1 MYQSY
6 YRQKLINYCC
16 LCIKFCLHLVYA
28 KILFILNIE
37 SIMRLKSIF
46 TNSFGILLSRI
57 FGFLRDVVM
66 ASALGASYWSD
77 IFFLANRLPNVFRN
91 IFAEGAFT
99 QAFMP
104 SFVASSNKGVFS
116 TAIFLRF
123 SLFIIFGSLLVSV
136 APEYLTQI
144 QAMGWSA
151 SRIAD
156 TAPLTAI
163 NFWYMYLIFI
173 VTFIATLLQY
183 KEHFITTA
191 LSTVL
196 LNISMIVALLIFMKD
211 DPKTI
216 AYALSIS
223 VLIGGVL
230 QVFVHVIALYKLKLS
245 RLLVGGWKYRKTKE
259 INQEKKKFTSLFI
272 PAVWGGSSMQI
283 NSFVGTIIA
292 SFLVTGSVSYLAY
305 AQRIFQLPL
314 ALFAIAT
321 ATALFPSIS
330 KALKNNNETLAYA
343 NLSKGFWLLSFAL
356 GFATIGGVLLCE
368 PIIWVLYERGIFD
381 SHKTMQTAEV
391 LSMFMLG
398 LLPLGLSKLFSL
410 YLYATY
416 RHGKAAMIATI
427 SVVVNILS
435 SLALMDA
442 MGAAGLALA
451 GSIGGWVLFIFTVK
465 EVGFDKF
472 LYIVKSKNTLYFL
485 LCMLIFSIFIY
496 FINIWLMGLIR

>member
-1 MYQSY
+1 
-6 YRQKLINYCC
+6 
-16 LCIKFCLHLVYA
+16 
-28 KILFILNIE
+28 
-37 SIMRLKSIF
+37 MRLKSIF

-57 FGFLRDVVM
+57 FGFLRDVIM

-77 IFFLANRLPNVFRN
+77 IFFLANRLPNLFRN

-123 SLFIIFGSLLVSV
+123 SLFIIFSSLIVTF
-136 APEYLTQI
+136 APEYITKL

-151 SRIAD
+151 ERIAD

-223 VLIGGVL
+223 VLVGGVL
-230 QVFVHVIALYKLKLS
+230 QVLAHLIALYKLKLS
-245 RLLVGGWKYRKTKE
+245 RLLVGGWKYRKEKE
-259 INQEKKKFTSLFI
+259 ITQEKKKFTSLFI

-330 KALKNNNETLAYA
+330 KALKNNNEALAYT

-356 GFATIGGVLLCE
+356 GFATIGGFILSE
-368 PIIWVLYERGIFD
+368 PIIWLLFERGIFD
-381 SHKTMQTAEV
+381 NDKTIQTAQV

-416 RHGKAAMIATI
+416 RQGKAAMIATV
-427 SVVVNILS
+427 SVAVNILT
-435 SLALMDA
+435 SLALMNS
-442 MGAAGLALA
+442 MGASGLALA

-472 LYIVKSKNTLYFL
+472 IEIIKSRKSIYFVIV
-485 LCMLIFSIFIY
+485 MLGFSIFIN
-496 FINIWLMGLIR
+496 FINIWLIGLIK

>member
-1 MYQSY
+1 
-6 YRQKLINYCC
+6 
-16 LCIKFCLHLVYA
+16 
-28 KILFILNIE
+28 
-37 SIMRLKSIF
+37 MRLKSIF

-57 FGFLRDVVM
+57 FGFLRDIIM

-77 IFFLANRLPNVFRN
+77 IFFLANRLPNLFRN

-123 SLFIIFGSLLVSV
+123 SLFIIFGSLVITI
-136 APEYLTQI
+136 APEYITKLM
-144 QAMGWSA
+144 AMGWDA
-151 SRIAD
+151 ERVAD

-163 NFWYMYLIFI
+163 NFWYLYLIFI

-183 KEHFITTA
+183 KEHFVTTA
-191 LSTVL
+191 MSTVL
-196 LNISMIVALLIFMKD
+196 LNLSMIVALLLFMKS

-223 VLIGGVL
+223 VLVGGFL
-230 QVFVHVIALYKLKLS
+230 QVLVHVIALYKLKLS
-245 RLLVGGWKYRKTKE
+245 KLLLGGWKYRKEKDVTE
-259 INQEKKKFTSLFI
+259 EKKKFTSLFI
-272 PAVWGGSSMQI
+272 PAVWGGSSLQI

-292 SFLVTGSVSYLAY
+292 SFLITGSASYLAY

-321 ATALFPSIS
+321 ATALFPGIS
-330 KALKNNNETLAYA
+330 KALKNKNETLAYA
-343 NLSKGFWLLSFAL
+343 NLGKGFWLLSFAL
-356 GFATIGGVLLCE
+356 GFATVGGVILSE
-368 PIIWVLYERGIFD
+368 PIIWLLFERGNF
-381 SHKTMQTAEV
+381 TPEQTQATAAV

-410 YLYATY
+410 FLYATY
-416 RHGKAAMIATI
+416 RQGKAAIIATV
-427 SVVVNILS
+427 SVIVNIIA
-435 SLALMDA
+435 SLVLMHS
-442 MGAAGLALA
+442 MGASGLALA
-451 GSIGGWVLFIFTVK
+451 GSLGGWVLFILTVK

-472 LYIVKSKNTLYFL
+472 ITIIKSKKSF
-485 LCMLIFSIFIY
+485 Y
-496 FINIWLMGLIR
+496 FIVSLLLFSLILYYLNAFIMQMIR